1 MLEFRLL
8 YLTGIINKQGDKRE
22 DAKRMKTS
30 IVGAVI
36 IFSLCI
42 MFGGCGRNTEQT
54 EERQISSP
62 YGGLNFD
69 SRRSQKIMAE
79 LWDAIEAENGEKIAE
94 MLSAGAR
101 NEIEDYEGKIDTL
114 IKVLHGK
121 IINVMELATASSKS
135 RDNRKTTHYE
145 ITGIY
150 EIETTVGTCRLEF
163 NYIAKDKS
171 NPEEEGLYRLSL
183 KPYENISQYRGM
195 CQGAD
200 ICVFLFED

>member
-1 MLEFRLL
+1 MLH
-8 YLTGIINKQGDKRE
+8 TGSKKE

-30 IVGAVI
+30 IVGAII

-69 SRRSQKIMAE
+69 SQRSQKIMAE
-79 LWDAIEAENGEKIAE
+79 LWDAIEKEDGERIAG
-94 MLSAGAR
+94 MFSAGAGNGMENYR
-101 NEIEDYEGKIDTL
+101 GEIDTF

-121 IINVMELATASSKS
+121 IINVTELGTASSRS
-135 RDNRKTTHYE
+135 RNHRQTTHYE

-150 EIETTVGTCRLEF
+150 KVETTEGTCRLEF
-163 NYIAKDKS
+163 TYIVKNKS
-171 NPEEEGLYRLSL
+171 NPEEAGLYRLSL
-183 KPYENISQYRGM
+183 DSYENAGKNNGTYQESNI
-195 CQGAD
+195 D
-200 ICVFLFED
+200 IFPFED